1 MQKIAKLRHINF
13 IILTVIQLSQYNRL
27 VEKYGHINKIH
38 NKFKIRYY
46 YKLNILFSRL

>member
-1 MQKIAKLRHINF
+1 MQKIAKLRHVNF
-13 IILTVIQLSQYNRL
+13 IILTTIQLNQYNRL
-27 VEKYGHINKIH
+27 VDKNGYINKIH